1 MFPWNGQKSSSFSF
15 YFVVCRNAGQCAFTL
30 VVPHY
35 EGGQGPSRQSR
46 ARASCTDGRRRS
58 NAKEHAACL
67 PARPSTF
74 SGACSHVSACGNNGS
89 RSVRSYCG
97 SKGAKAVSLLPSVPP
112 SCCPSLCSVRRR
124 GGLACSIVRSP
135 PRSLPLFAQIRTF
148 SCWLREAHTEGPQ
161 LQSERARKGEREIG
175 EIVG

>member
-15 YFVVCRNAGQCAFTL
+15 YFVVCRNAGQCGFTL

-35 EGGQGPSRQSR
+35 EGKAHRGRHVLVHH
-46 ARASCTDGRRRS
+46 ARTDGGGAMQRS
-58 NAKEHAACL
+58 THRS
-67 PARPSTF
+67 ARPSTF

-97 SKGAKAVSLLPSVPP
+97 SKGAKAVSLLPSAPP

-124 GGLACSIVRSP
+124 GGLACSIV
-135 PRSLPLFAQIRTF
+135 SLSLRTNKDF
-148 SCWLREAHTEGPQ
+148 FVLA
-161 LQSERARKGEREIG
+161 ERGSY
-175 EIVG
+175 